1 MEPTPLTKRQTE
13 ILKFVRRFISD
24 HDYAPSYR
32 EIAAYFGLK
41 STATIAEHIESLK
54 RKGHL
59 SSEERSARSLVPALD
74 PMSEVKNIPLLGSI
88 AAGSPIEA
96 IRTSETIDIPHDMVG
111 RNTYALR
118 VRGSSM
124 IEDSIVDGDYVVIE
138 PTNQVR
144 DGDIVVALLEDGT
157 VTLKRFYREANAI
170 RLQPANGSM
179 KPIYVRKVAIQGRVK
194 GVIRRFVFQ

>member
-1 MEPTPLTKRQTE
+1 MEHIPLTKRQTE
-13 ILKFVRRFISD
+13 ILHFVRRFIGD
-24 HDYAPSYR
+24 NDYAPSYR
-32 EIAAYFGLK
+32 EIAAYFNLK

-54 RKGHL
+54 RKGYL

-111 RNTYALR
+111 HNTYALR

-124 IEDSIVDGDYVVIE
+124 IEDNILDGDYVVIE
-138 PTNQVR
+138 PTTQVK
-144 DGDIVVALLEDGT
+144 DGDIIVALLEDGT

-194 GVIRRFVFQ
+194 GVIRRFAFQ